1 MFTLYFYINGT
12 NFILTLCIIFVSAIK
27 LYIQI
32 IVRCIYAN
40 CINKRSTPFSHNGNP
55 KFFKVY
61 LNERSCV
68 IVRIWQIVVYSVWY

>member
-1 MFTLYFYINGT
+1 MVASCFNVNGT
-12 NFILTLCIIFVSAIK
+12 NFILALCIIFVPTIK

-32 IVRCIYAN
+32 IMRCVYAN
-40 CINKRSTPFSHNGNP
+40 GINKRSTPFSHNSNP

-68 IVRIWQIVVYSVWY
+68 IVYSVWY